1 MLGILIT
8 LTIIWKQE
16 VQGLQAFAFPVIT
29 VNPLSVNLT
38 KWSNTL
44 KQFVGKLATNCLNV
58 FDRFVILALKTLTMN
73 IQILGSKESLW
84 VKFKEG
90 ICAELH
96 LKLWF
101 ESDWYLCNIAKSR
114 WFWKRLSRKKALNYH
129 FLKSLQK
136 QPYVDVLQNRSS
148 KKFRYIHKKTYVLES
163 FLHKSAGLTACSF
176 TWKRLQ
182 HRCFLVNVAK
192 FLGRAFFVEHL
203 RWYLLISSS

>member
-1 MLGILIT
+1 MLWILIAI
-8 LTIIWKQE
+8 TIIWKQE
-16 VQGLQAFAFPVIT
+16 VQGLQAFAFPVTT
-29 VNPLSVNLT
+29 VNPLSVNPK

-44 KQFVGKLATNCLNV
+44 KQFVGKLATNCLSV
-58 FDRFVILALKTLTMN
+58 FDHFVIFALKTLTMN

-90 ICAELH
+90 ICVELH

-101 ESDWYLCNIAKSR
+101 ESDWYLCNIAKSG
-114 WFWKRLSRKKALNYH
+114 WFWKGLSRKKALKYH
-129 FLKSLQK
+129 FLKSRQK

-148 KKFRYIHKKTYVLES
+148 KKFRYIHKKTYVLEP
-163 FLHKSAGLTACSF
+163 FLHKTAGLTACSF

-192 FLGRAFFVEHL
+192 FLRRAFFVEHL
-203 RWYLLISSS
+203 RWYLLIFSS

>member
-1 MLGILIT
+1 MLWILIAI
-8 LTIIWKQE
+8 TIIWKQE
-16 VQGLQAFAFPVIT
+16 VQGLQAFAFPVTT
-29 VNPLSVNLT
+29 VNPLSVNPK

-44 KQFVGKLATNCLNV
+44 KQFVGKLATNCLSV
-58 FDRFVILALKTLTMN
+58 FDHFVIFALKTLTMN

-90 ICAELH
+90 ICVELH

-101 ESDWYLCNIAKSR
+101 ESDWY
-114 WFWKRLSRKKALNYH
+114 WKGLSRKKALKYH
-129 FLKSLQK
+129 FLKSRQK

-148 KKFRYIHKKTYVLES
+148 KKFRYIHKKTYVLEP
-163 FLHKSAGLTACSF
+163 FLHKTAGLTACSF

-192 FLGRAFFVEHL
+192 FLRRAFFVEHL
-203 RWYLLISSS
+203 QWYLLIFSS